1 MTACRVSRARAMF
14 SDRLGPAPAGV
25 LAQHVLLPMDFMR
38 IKYALLPILSS
49 LTLSAC
55 AASSGPSSAPAPAEA
70 PAAPSAEGPA
80 PAVTA
85 VSPEQARRGENAF
98 LASCTACHA
107 SSEFSANAFRRR
119 WSNRTAADLYDL
131 MSATM
136 PEDAPSSLAPQE
148 YVDIVAYMLSLNGFD
163 TSGAAGAWNVET
175 LERVTLGPL
184 GSS

>member
-1 MTACRVSRARAMF
+1 MRNK
-14 SDRLGPAPAGV
+14 
-25 LAQHVLLPMDFMR
+25 LAFLTVV
-38 IKYALLPILSS
+38 SS

-55 AASSGPSSAPAPAEA
+55 AGAPGPSSSSSPAPAEA
-70 PAAPSAEGPA
+70 VEAAPVA
-80 PAVTA
+80 PTPVTA
-85 VSPEQARRGENAF
+85 VPAEQARRGENAF

-136 PEDAPSSLAPQE
+136 PEDAPASLAPEE

-163 TSGAAGAWNVET
+163 TSGAGNAWNVDM
-175 LERVTLGPL
+175 LERVGLGPL
-184 GSS
+184 EQ

>member
-1 MTACRVSRARAMF
+1 MRF
-14 SDRLGPAPAGV
+14 K
-25 LAQHVLLPMDFMR
+25 LAF
-38 IKYALLPILSS
+38 LPIVSS

-55 AASSGPSSAPAPAEA
+55 AAASGPSPSPTPAAAPAPAATAEA
-70 PAAPSAEGPA
+70 PAA
-80 PAVTA
+80 AVTA
-85 VSPEQARRGENAF
+85 VPADQARRGENAF

-107 SSEFSANAFRRR
+107 SSEFSATAFKRR

-136 PEDAPSSLAPQE
+136 PEDAPASLAPQE

-163 TSGAAGAWNVET
+163 TSAAGSAWNLET
-175 LERVTLGPL
+175 LQRVSLGPL